1 MKLQKFLVALTIVN
15 LLILILQ
22 LAQTRHADA
31 ANAPGILRGSGLEI
45 VDDHGRVRASIQI
58 LPPDTKKTFTETVIL
73 RLIDPNGRPSVK
85 LGGSVDGAGLG
96 LVGKTD
102 ETYVVL
108 EAQDAKSQLKLL
120 SKGGHQQI
128 VTPNE

>member
-1 MKLQKFLVALTIVN
+1 MKLQKFLVGLTMIN

-22 LAQTRHADA
+22 IMPIRPANA
-31 ANAPGILRGSGLEI
+31 ANTPGILRGSGLEI
-45 VDDHGRVRASIQI
+45 VDDQGRVRASIQI
-58 LPPDTKKTFTETVIL
+58 LPPDAKTSNETVIL

-120 SKGGHQQI
+120 NKGGHQQI
-128 VTPNE
+128 LTP

>member
-1 MKLQKFLVALTIVN
+1 MKLHKFLLVLTVIN

-22 LAQTRHADA
+22 LVQTRHADA

-45 VDDHGRVRASIQI
+45 VDAEGRVRASIQI
-58 LPPDTKKTFTETVIL
+58 LQPEPQKTFTETVIL

-85 LGGSVDGAGLG
+85 IAGSVDGAGLG

-120 SKGGHQQI
+120 NKGGHQQI
-128 VTPNE
+128 VTP